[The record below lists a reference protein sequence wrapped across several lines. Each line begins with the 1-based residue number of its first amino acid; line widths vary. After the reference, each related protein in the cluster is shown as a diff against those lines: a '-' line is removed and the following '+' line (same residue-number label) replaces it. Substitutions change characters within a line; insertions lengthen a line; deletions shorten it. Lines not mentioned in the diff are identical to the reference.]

1 MNAAF
6 TEIEERR
13 KYKRLNFRFPLRY
26 RLLSQSERFP
36 NFRRSVESILTRD
49 IGEGGLRFVSE
60 RFIPKSARL
69 LVESPPLSPYW
80 RIKAEVR
87 WIQKIGYDE
96 KYNIGLRF
104 QDEEERIREILR
116 LYSEA

>member
-1 MNAAF
+1 ME
-6 TEIEERR
+6 TILEEERR
-13 KYKRLNFRFPLRY
+13 SHQRLNLRFPLCY
-26 RLLSQSERFP
+26 RLLPEGKGFAKYRG
-36 NFRRSVESILTRD
+36 RAVGVLTRD
-49 IGEGGLRFVSE
+49 IGEGGLKFVSE

-104 QDEEERIREILR
+104 QDEEKKIREILR